1 MKKELTKEEDELIE
15 AIRAYKRS
23 YPNGHPHLL
32 YYAQQLFDEMTSL
45 K

>member
-1 MKKELTKEEDELIE
+1 MKKELTKDEDELIE

-23 YPNGHPHLL
+23 YSNGHPHLL

>member
-1 MKKELTKEEDELIE
+1 MKKELTEEEVELIE

-23 YPNGHPHLL
+23 YPNGHPQLL
-32 YYAQQLFDEMTSL
+32 FYAQELFDEMTSV

>member
-1 MKKELTKEEDELIE
+1 MKKELTKDEDELIE
-15 AIRAYKRS
+15 AIKAYKRS

>member
-1 MKKELTKEEDELIE
+1 MKKELKKDEDELIE
-15 AIRAYKRS
+15 SIRAYKRS
-23 YPNGHPHLL
+23 YPNGHPNLL